1 MASLNKVI
9 LIGNLGRDPE
19 VRYTSGGQAV
29 ANFTIAT
36 NEAWTNKQGQREER
50 TEWHRIVAWGAL
62 GERAGEYLRK
72 GKQVY
77 VEGKLQ
83 TRKWTDRE
91 GQERYT
97 TEINAQQFFLLG
109 APDRGEG
116 VGAPDEGRAEPAE
129 GRAPARGRGQPAA
142 AREPGAGPEGDEA
155 PAAGADDDDIP
166 F

>member
-77 VEGKLQ
+77 VEGRLQ

-97 TEINAQQFFLLG
+97 TEINAQQLFLLG
-109 APDRGEG
+109 SPGRGEG
-116 VGAPDEGRAEPAE
+116 DAPDYERADAE
-129 GRAPARGRGQPAA
+129 GSRGGRGRGRP
-142 AREPGAGPEGDEA
+142 A
-155 PAAGADDDDIP
+155 PAHPQPDADEMPAGDDDIP

>member
-29 ANFTIAT
+29 ANFTVAT

-50 TEWHRIVAWGAL
+50 TEWHRVVAWGAL

-77 VEGKLQ
+77 VEGRLQ

-97 TEINAQQFFLLG
+97 TEINAQQLFLLG
-109 APDRGEG
+109 SPGRGEG
-116 VGAPDEGRAEPAE
+116 DAPDYERADVEGSR
-129 GRAPARGRGQPAA
+129 GGRGRGRP
-142 AREPGAGPEGDEA
+142 A
-155 PAAGADDDDIP
+155 PAHPQPDVDEMPAGDDDIP

>member
-29 ANFTIAT
+29 ANFTVAT
-36 NEAWTNKQGQREER
+36 NESWTNKQGQREER
-50 TEWHRIVAWGAL
+50 TEWHRVVAWGAL

-77 VEGKLQ
+77 VEGRLQ
-83 TRKWTDRE
+83 TRKWTDRD
-91 GQERYT
+91 GNERYT

-109 APDRGEG
+109 TPEREG
-116 VGAPDEGRAEPAE
+116 ADAERAEPAE
-129 GRAPARGRGQPAA
+129 WRAERQSGGRGRPAPARERTPAA
-142 AREPGAGPEGDEA
+142 DAPGGEELVAT
-155 PAAGADDDDIP
+155 DDDIP